1 VTRQAR
7 CRAEAIRWTRRA
19 AEREEGGRQR
29 SGGTLEGKDGGRP
42 GVVEHDDDSIVGSRM
57 SVGAEAIQEKR
68 E

>member
-1 VTRQAR
+1 V
-7 CRAEAIRWTRRA
+7 EAIRWTRRA

-29 SGGTLEGKDGGRP
+29 SSTLERKDDGRP
-42 GVVEHDDDSIVGSRM
+42 GAVEHDGDSIVSSRM